1 MTRLPALLGG
11 QAIFA
16 ETIPVARPALPND
29 GELATPLAE
38 IIASRIITKG
48 RHVRRFEEMVARHLG
63 VTRRGGFQLH
73 IRPDAYLQ
81 VPGTGG

>member
-1 MTRLPALLGG
+1 
-11 QAIFA
+11 
-16 ETIPVARPALPND
+16 
-29 GELATPLAE
+29 
-38 IIASRIITKG
+38 
-48 RHVRRFEEMVARHLG
+48 MVARHLG